1 MSPEAWSLE
10 DHRNIVQYTAE
21 MTKCLNSFSY
31 FMFNYAKT
39 EAGEFPRWPYLVK
52 AAEMV
57 DEEIWFDCLKRR
69 QAMWTHFASAVHV
82 WAKWHGDTMIFS
94 YNENHA
100 INVCGKRVTDLDWR
114 LPPWMRNGFSGAS
127 PIKWGGRTAAG
138 SRRMTFPMPATEVGG
153 IGHSLKL
160 VTMDEF
166 SRHPHGESNIR
177 EVTAALTNTPHSLS
191 IVFSAAAAEDG
202 PSGAWYERWKPAIL
216 GDREPVI
223 ESDEFIYFPP
233 TQEERYAK
241 LFTGRWCRPDQQ
253 GEEWFARE
261 LSSYDPRPTEE
272 EIQALYPL
280 TPAQAF
286 LGRRG
291 LVYPAFDAN
300 KHLREPEKPWSE
312 CLIRLIAE
320 DPAGPGGEKQD
331 PAAFIALGIYRRP
344 GASQTHMYESD
355 LHYHVYT
362 AHYVRDAIGVQ
373 DIDAMLREWTR
384 VAPLHA
390 FVRPD
395 DGGNE
400 TRMTLERMGWGGITR
415 AGVREPQ
422 FRREQISKL
431 LLEGRLTFSPH
442 LRNIRNEF
450 ETMRWS
456 EVNPNAVRAASGQ
469 MRIITGKD
477 HHGDLVDALGYGV
490 LATLKGLGNPSRGT
504 WSTTRATGAVRQR
517 ASDLSQK
524 RHRVD
529 DRNRRVVS

>member
-1 MSPEAWSLE
+1 MQAEPWALE
-10 DHRNIVQYTAE
+10 ENKNIVQYTAE

-31 FMFNYAKT
+31 FLFNYAKT
-39 EAGEFPRWPYLVK
+39 EHGAFPKWPYLVK

-57 DEEIWFDCLKRR
+57 DAGIWFDCLKRR

-100 INVCGKRVTDLDWR
+100 INVGGKRVTELDRR
-114 LPPWMRNGFSGAS
+114 LPTWMRSGYS
-127 PIKWGGRTAAG
+127 GVNPIKWFAG
-138 SRRMTFPMPATEVGG
+138 SSKGTRRMTFPMPATEVGG

-160 VTMDEF
+160 ATMDEF

-202 PSGAWYERWKPAIL
+202 PSGPWYERWKGAIL
-216 GDREPVI
+216 GDRVPAM

-233 TQEERYAK
+233 TPGERYAK

-253 GEEWFARE
+253 GEDWFNRE

-291 LVYPAFDAN
+291 LVYQDFTPD
-300 KHLREPEKPWSE
+300 HMREPEKPWSE

-320 DPAGPGGEKQD
+320 DPAGPGGGRQD
-331 PAAFIALGIYRRP
+331 PTAFVALGIYRRP
-344 GASQTHMYESD
+344 GASLTHMYESD

-362 AHYVRDAIGVQ
+362 AEYSREPIGVQ
-373 DIDAMLREWTR
+373 DIDVMLREWHR

-395 DGGNE
+395 DGGTE
-400 TRMTLERMGWGGITR
+400 TRMSLERMGWGGITR
-415 AGVREPQ
+415 AGIREPQ

-431 LLEGRLTFSPH
+431 LQEKRLTFSPH

-450 ETMRWS
+450 ETMRWG

-477 HHGDLVDALGYGV
+477 NHGDLIDALGYGI
-490 LATLKGLGNPSRGT
+490 LATLRGIGNPAPDTWRTTRGT
-504 WSTTRATGAVRQR
+504 GA
-517 ASDLSQK
+517 
-524 RHRVD
+524 
-529 DRNRRVVS
+529 RRVSASELSLKRKRTELRGRRMAG